1 MQGRFEHGVL
11 LSNVIISSVIS
22 GIILVSFDVG
32 SAVLNPFF
40 TRDILVRL
48 RMLIMLL

>member
-1 MQGRFEHGVL
+1 ML
-11 LSNVIISSVIS
+11 LSNVIISSE
-22 GIILVSFDVG
+22 LVAFDFD
-32 SAVLNPFF
+32 STVLNPFF